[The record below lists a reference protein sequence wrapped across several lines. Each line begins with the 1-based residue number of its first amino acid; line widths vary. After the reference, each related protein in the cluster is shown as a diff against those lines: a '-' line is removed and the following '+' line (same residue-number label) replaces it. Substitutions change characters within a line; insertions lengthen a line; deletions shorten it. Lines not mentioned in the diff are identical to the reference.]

1 MKKILALTLAA
12 VMAAGMTT
20 VAFADTGKAG
30 LTLNNGQ
37 NHDAYMYYDKN
48 GKDGIDSTEDVSDA
62 DADEVVTG
70 KEKDPIAGGK
80 TLYIPIFDS
89 DYTAPKLENAV
100 TSSKD
105 VEGWKVDAD
114 WEEGKPASKPEI
126 TSVKIDGE
134 RVYAI
139 AIELP
144 EAESKAQDLVGTI
157 TLYSSRTSS
166 DHDKENNEYTKQWR
180 TVDVSLTYGY
190 KTEAF
195 DEVDDFADAQI
206 VDFDDCDGEED
217 LDFGDYMTFTVNL
230 DGQGKL
236 NLKNDTKFVS
246 EIADLDK
253 SANMDFITFE
263 QTPSFNKV
271 GTAYIYAADDTY
283 LYEVVD
289 GKLEAVDAK
298 YNEDYEAW
306 EFKTRTLGQYVI
318 SDKELDLE
326 SITDNTDDKDDSSST
341 TDSGKTNPD
350 TGR

>member
-20 VAFADTGKAG
+20 VAFADTGKSG
-30 LTLNNGQ
+30 LALRKDSSTEIWL
-37 NHDAYMYYDKN
+37 YYDKD
-48 GKDGIDSTEDVSDA
+48 GKDGIDTTNEDDVIKPSED
-62 DADEVVTG
+62 DV
-70 KEKDPIAGGK
+70 IAGGK
-80 TLYIPIFDS
+80 TLYIPIFEDNTVI
-89 DYTAPKLENAV
+89 DWNNVV
-100 TSSKD
+100 TDGDD
-105 VEGWKVDAD
+105 VDGWKVDTN
-114 WEEGKPASKPEI
+114 WTRGKSAKKPYI
-126 TSVKIDGE
+126 DSVKIDGDY
-134 RVYAI
+134 VYAI

-144 EAESKAQDLVGTI
+144 ESEGKAQDLVGTI
-157 TLYSSRTSS
+157 TLYSTRTGN
-166 DHDKENNEYTKQWR
+166 DGDKKDTGYTETQR
-180 TVDVSLTYGY
+180 TVEIGLEYGY
-190 KTEAF
+190 KTEDF

-236 NLKNDTKFVS
+236 NLKNNTKFVS

-341 TDSGKTNPD
+341 TEDGNKKNPD

>member
-20 VAFADTGKAG
+20 VAFADSGKAG
-30 LTLNNGQ
+30 LMIASGDPSSVWL
-37 NHDAYMYYDKN
+37 YYDKD
-48 GKDGIDSTEDVSDA
+48 GKDGIRTAYDSVQPDT
-62 DADEVVTG
+62 DEVISG
-70 KEKDPIAGGK
+70 AEKDPIAGGK
-80 TLYIPIFDS
+80 TLYIPIFEYNGFDS
-89 DYTAPKLENAV
+89 LDNCV
-100 TSSKD
+100 TKSDD
-105 VEGWKVDAD
+105 VDGWKVDAD
-114 WEEGKPASKPEI
+114 WEIGKPASKPEI
-126 TSVKIDGE
+126 TSVKLGDE

-139 AIELP
+139 ALELP
-144 EAESKAQDLVGTI
+144 EAESKTQDLVGTI
-157 TLYSSRTSS
+157 TLYSTRTGR
-166 DHDKENNEYTKQWR
+166 DLDKKDTEETKDYR
-180 TVDVSLTYGY
+180 TVEINLEYGY
-190 KTEAF
+190 KTEDF
-195 DEVDDFADAQI
+195 DDVDDFADAQI

-236 NLKNDTKFVS
+236 NLKNNTKFVS